1 MVVASV
7 RRMIIDCDT
16 CTVRGA
22 ACADCVVTFLTIP
35 VRAAAG
41 PPDGRPFDVPG
52 RPAADRPDRPVHS
65 TGPVSG
71 PSSTQPR
78 PVELDAAEQQAI
90 GVLAASGLVPPLRMV
105 RAI

>member
-1 MVVASV
+1 VSVVAVSV

-35 VRAAAG
+35 VRAAVG
-41 PPDGRPFDVPG
+41 PPG
-52 RPAADRPDRPVHS
+52 RPTSAEPSRPRVDRPA
-65 TGPVSG
+65 GPVPVG
-71 PSSTQPR
+71 APGDAQPR
-78 PVELDAAEQQAI
+78 PVELDAAEREAI

-105 RAI
+105 RAV